1 MPGEEPE
8 NPELTKFAAIDIIKE
23 PPEREAGRALQSYG
37 RRFGY
42 ILREEAL
49 GCPKGSPSPKAAFGR
64 STGEADAYYISCEGL
79 HRHDHD

>member
-8 NPELTKFAAIDIIKE
+8 SPELTKFAAFDIIKK

-42 ILREEAL
+42 ILRKEVRL
-49 GCPKGSPSPKAAFGR
+49 MRITFHVRDYTVTIMIKR
-64 STGEADAYYISCEGL
+64 RRN
-79 HRHDHD
+79 RHSAK

>member
-8 NPELTKFAAIDIIKE
+8 NPELTKFAAFDIIKE

-42 ILREEAL
+42 ILREEVRL
-49 GCPKGSPSPKAAFGR
+49 VRITFHVGDFTVTIMIKR
-64 STGEADAYYISCEGL
+64 RRN
-79 HRHDHD
+79 RHSGK